1 MFLHRL
7 SCLSNSRLDGPGL
20 DVVHRTDFI
29 RMQQLGISLLNTI
42 LSDIAG
48 SAIDTNTLN
57 EFLIFTQP
65 DFFKAASYFSG
76 RHCRI
81 LAFSNRL

>member
-1 MFLHRL
+1 MNGHLSRPFLNAVLRY
-7 SCLSNSRLDGPGL
+7 
-20 DVVHRTDFI
+20 
-29 RMQQLGISLLNTI
+29 
-42 LSDIAG
+42 IAG
-48 SAIDTNTLN
+48 SAMGTDVLN
-57 EFLIFTQP
+57 EFLMFIQP